1 VKAISKINSKSK
13 AVRRQRELE
22 LEQAHYETL
31 RAKRQYN
38 AVDPDNRLVAATLEK
53 DWNDSLIKVMEL
65 EKKIAALTEIT
76 PPLSVEEENEI
87 RELSQDLPRVWNHRC
102 SSPDLK
108 KRIIRTVI
116 REIVVYLKDQ
126 KIKLVIHWKGGEH
139 TELDVLKNKSGES
152 PLRTDVETKK
162 IITEL
167 ARIMPDKHMVAF
179 LNRIGKTTAK
189 GHTWNPVRLRAFRSN
204 NNISVYHEGE
214 RQERDEFT
222 IHEAS
227 LELGIGQTKVRR
239 LIQHKILSAK
249 QVCPGAP
256 WIISKKDLESE
267 MTKNAA
273 HSKLPRR
280 PFAENPKQKTLN
292 FQ

>member
-1 VKAISKINSKSK
+1 
-13 AVRRQRELE
+13 
-22 LEQAHYETL
+22 
-31 RAKRQYN
+31 
-38 AVDPDNRLVAATLEK
+38 
-53 DWNDSLIKVMEL
+53 
-65 EKKIAALTEIT
+65 
-76 PPLSVEEENEI
+76 VEG
-87 RELSQDLPRVWNHRC
+87 
-102 SSPDLK
+102 
-108 KRIIRTVI
+108 
-116 REIVVYLKDQ
+116 Q

-162 IITEL
+162 IISRL

-204 NNISVYHEGE
+204 NNIPVYHEGE

-239 LIQHKILSAK
+239 LIQHKILPAK

-256 WIISKKDLESE
+256 WIIAKKDLESE
-267 MTKNAA
+267 MIKMAA